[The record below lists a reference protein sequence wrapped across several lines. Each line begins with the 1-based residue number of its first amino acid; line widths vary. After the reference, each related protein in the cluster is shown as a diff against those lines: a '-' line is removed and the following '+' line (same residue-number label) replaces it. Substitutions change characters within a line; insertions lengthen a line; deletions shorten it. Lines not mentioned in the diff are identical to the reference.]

1 MKMVHVVGGVAVA
14 LSLVEPGFAADAAP
28 SGAKSPCPILRPMA
42 KCALEGR
49 AGDTHAAET
58 ASDRSH

>member
-14 LSLVEPGFAADAAP
+14 LSLFEPGLAADAAP
-28 SGAKSPCPILRPMA
+28 SGVKSPCPILRPMA
-42 KCALEGR
+42 RCALEGR
-49 AGDTHAAET
+49 AGDTHPGEA